1 MGSCIVCGVD
11 DSSGAVRAASV
22 AARLARDLGSRAQ
35 LVHVAESTR
44 GLPLSLRA
52 PRIARGHRLRKRL
65 RAIAEEC
72 AFPDSTEVRVE
83 WGDPAQELLSAAD
96 KEDAELLVVSSGG
109 TDHASAALVGGVA
122 SALMRASPC
131 PVVIL
136 PPRAVPPL
144 DPEGLRC
151 VVCGV
156 EGNDDDVR
164 VVRLAADLASRL
176 GGELHAVL
184 GYGKDAAPGHAPEPP
199 APEFDAELRDS
210 AEERLSL
217 TLAEAGVQART
228 QVFPLAPADALE
240 YVVDHE
246 RAGLTVVGPS
256 GRDVVGFGVES
267 TAIRFAADGS
277 TPLVVVPEKADF
289 ELGSGHYEF
298 VAGRS

>member
-35 LVHVAESTR
+35 LVRVADSTR
-44 GLPLSLRA
+44 GFPLSLRA
-52 PRIARGHRLRKRL
+52 PRIARARRLRKRL

-72 AFPDSTEVRVE
+72 SFPEGTEVRVE

-96 KEDAELLVVSSGG
+96 KEDAELLVASSGG
-109 TDHASAALVGGVA
+109 TGYASAALVGGVA
-122 SALMRASPC
+122 SALMRSAPC
-131 PVVIL
+131 PVVVV
-136 PPRAVPPL
+136 PPRTVPPL

-176 GGELHAVL
+176 GGDLHAVL
-184 GYGKDAAPGHAPEPP
+184 GYGKNAPAGPAPEPAP
-199 APEFDAELRDS
+199 ALDAELRDS
-210 AEERLSL
+210 AEESLRLVS
-217 TLAEAGVQART
+217 AEAGVQART
-228 QVFPLAPADALE
+228 HVFPLAPTDALE
-240 YVVDHE
+240 YVVEHE
-246 RAGLTVVGPS
+246 RAGLTVIGPS
-256 GRDVVGFGVES
+256 GGDVVGFGLES

-277 TPLVVVPEKADF
+277 TPLVVVPEEAEI
-289 ELGSGHYEF
+289 ELGSGHYELA
-298 VAGRS
+298 AGRS